1 MSLNYTRCLV
11 VFLFLTIPVV
21 LAQSPEATSVAKGVV
36 IFGGNSVVEF
46 TGKGNAL
53 PDSSQAPPS
62 GGKSVRL
69 EFRRPNLSCII
80 GSAPGADVFSPAQ
93 IDWSAQ
99 DLVFEYQTE
108 GISKILSFSIL
119 IPVGEGFQ
127 EAVVLNATPSLM
139 SLSVDGKW
147 HTAIVPVPEWQKDF
161 KAALDTKKIPDGTL
175 VGARIGLKVA
185 HNGAINIAHLRAVP
199 KSGVPQP
206 SPIAESND
214 IAAPASS
221 PQPPPPAPASNE
233 DATTLSPAESPAATL
248 LPALQKAEQ
257 PAPEQSSEAIVA
269 GTETQAPQENAKPSM
284 TKEMAVTEFYKQLD
298 ALIAKQRNPQVPD
311 MKLEGA
317 IKAALQKNPDI
328 LDGIQK
334 LSLTLG
340 QMISVR
346 SKITP
351 QISLTSDWGYTS
363 RELNQVE
370 VAGADVTDQSW
381 NINLEFSQ
389 LLYDGGATVSRI
401 RSAIASEHGSYFEL
415 RATIDQVISEVK
427 INFSEI
433 VLNRALIIANQ
444 QSVDLLTEQLK
455 DQQNRYDAGTVP
467 RFNVLQ
473 AEVALANAKPPLIQA
488 HNSYRVAM
496 YRLVRLLGMDYP
508 PGFPSEVPFNI
519 VGKLDYKPRTL
530 DPDKSIRV
538 AVARNPGLK
547 AQRQSI
553 LSTAAKVNEQAAGYM
568 PTIRARVAQ
577 TNNSDMVTSK
587 LSNVVSGW
595 FFGISGTWT
604 LWDGLLIHGNM
615 KQAKAQLDSSK
626 INYDN
631 GVREVILEVQQSI
644 SNLLQAKETVDS
656 QEASMVQ
663 GVEALRLSQE
673 RLDAGAG
680 TQLDVLNQQTS
691 LLQSQTYLLQAYF
704 SYIKGVAEYERTLS
718 LDTRYE
724 EFFDDPL
731 TRPEAKRFQNLN
743 NPDRPQPNLPR
754 AFRKSDPI
762 KPILEAAPRPI
773 PTPKA
778 KSNPPAKTIKGN

>member
-1 MSLNYTRCLV
+1 
-11 VFLFLTIPVV
+11 
-21 LAQSPEATSVAKGVV
+21 
-36 IFGGNSVVEF
+36 
-46 TGKGNAL
+46 
-53 PDSSQAPPS
+53 
-62 GGKSVRL
+62 
-69 EFRRPNLSCII
+69 
-80 GSAPGADVFSPAQ
+80 
-93 IDWSAQ
+93 
-99 DLVFEYQTE
+99 
-108 GISKILSFSIL
+108 
-119 IPVGEGFQ
+119 
-127 EAVVLNATPSLM
+127 
-139 SLSVDGKW
+139 
-147 HTAIVPVPEWQKDF
+147 
-161 KAALDTKKIPDGTL
+161 LDAKKIPEGTL
-175 VGARIGLKVA
+175 VGARIGLRVA

-199 KSGVPQP
+199 KASAFKTAPTPEPQDP
-206 SPIAESND
+206 S
-214 IAAPASS
+214 
-221 PQPPPPAPASNE
+221 APASNE
-233 DATTLSPAESPAATL
+233 VAASPATLGSTAAA
-248 LPALQKAEQ
+248 PDSELQNVPAEQ
-257 PAPEQSSEAIVA
+257 TAPAQSNDPLAA
-269 GTETQAPQENAKPSM
+269 DTETQAPQETAKPSM

-298 ALIAKQRNPQVPD
+298 ALIAKQRNPKVPD
-311 MKLEGA
+311 MKLEDA

-334 LSLTLG
+334 LSLTSG

-346 SKITP
+346 SRITP

-370 VAGADVTDQSW
+370 VASADVTDQVW
-381 NINLEFSQ
+381 NINLEFTQ

-401 RSAIASEHGSYFEL
+401 RSAIASEHGAYFEL
-415 RATIDQVISEVK
+415 RAIIDQVISEVK

-488 HNSYRVAM
+488 QNNYRVAM

-519 VGKLDYKPRTL
+519 VGKLDYKPRAL
-530 DPDKSIRV
+530 DPDNSIRI

-577 TNNSDMVTSK
+577 TNNSDMLTSK

-595 FFGISGTWT
+595 FFGINGTWP
-604 LWDGLLIHGNM
+604 LWDGLLTHGNM

-626 INYDN
+626 INYDD
-631 GVREVILEVQQSI
+631 GVREVILEVQQAI

-656 QEASMVQ
+656 QEASMAQ

-762 KPILEAAPRPI
+762 KPILEAAPSPN
-773 PTPKA
+773 PSPKA
-778 KSNPPAKTIKGN
+778 KNNPPAKTIKGN

>member
-1 MSLNYTRCLV
+1 MPLKYTRTLAA
-11 VFLFLTIPVV
+11 FLFLTIPAV
-21 LAQSPEATSVAKGVV
+21 LAQSPSPSPEVKDVPAPLPVAAPSTDASTAT
-36 IFGGNSVVEF
+36 
-46 TGKGNAL
+46 L
-53 PDSSQAPPS
+53 PEPAP
-62 GGKSVRL
+62 
-69 EFRRPNLSCII
+69 
-80 GSAPGADVFSPAQ
+80 
-93 IDWSAQ
+93 
-99 DLVFEYQTE
+99 T
-108 GISKILSFSIL
+108 
-119 IPVGEGFQ
+119 
-127 EAVVLNATPSLM
+127 
-139 SLSVDGKW
+139 
-147 HTAIVPVPEWQKDF
+147 IVP
-161 KAALDTKKIPDGTL
+161 
-175 VGARIGLKVA
+175 
-185 HNGAINIAHLRAVP
+185 
-199 KSGVPQP
+199 
-206 SPIAESND
+206 
-214 IAAPASS
+214 AAPV
-221 PQPPPPAPASNE
+221 PDEQTAPDQSNE
-233 DATTLSPAESPAATL
+233 SLA
-248 LPALQKAEQ
+248 
-257 PAPEQSSEAIVA
+257 A
-269 GTETQAPQENAKPSM
+269 GTETQAPQETAKPSM

-298 ALIAKQRNPQVPD
+298 ALIAKQRNPKLPD
-311 MKLEGA
+311 MKLEDA

-334 LSLTLG
+334 LSLTSG

-346 SKITP
+346 SRITP

-370 VAGADVTDQSW
+370 VASADVTDQVW
-381 NINLEFSQ
+381 NINLEFTQ

-401 RSAIASEHGSYFEL
+401 RSAIASEHGAYFEL
-415 RATIDQVISEVK
+415 RAIIDQVISEVK

-488 HNSYRVAM
+488 QNNYRVAM

-519 VGKLDYKPRTL
+519 VGKLDYKLRTL
-530 DPDKSIRV
+530 DPDKSIRI

-577 TNNSDMVTSK
+577 TNNSDMLTSK

-595 FFGISGTWT
+595 FFGINGTWP
-604 LWDGLLIHGNM
+604 LWDGLLTHGNM

-626 INYDN
+626 INYDD

-691 LLQSQTYLLQAYF
+691 LLQSQTFLLQAYF

-762 KPILEAAPRPI
+762 KPILEAAPSPS
-773 PTPKA
+773 PNPKA
-778 KSNPPAKTIKGN
+778 KSNPPAKKIKGN

>member
-1 MSLNYTRCLV
+1 MPLKYTRTLAA
-11 VFLFLTIPVV
+11 FLFLTIPAV
-21 LAQSPEATSVAKGVV
+21 LAQSPS
-36 IFGGNSVVEF
+36 
-46 TGKGNAL
+46 
-53 PDSSQAPPS
+53 
-62 GGKSVRL
+62 
-69 EFRRPNLSCII
+69 
-80 GSAPGADVFSPAQ
+80 
-93 IDWSAQ
+93 
-99 DLVFEYQTE
+99 
-108 GISKILSFSIL
+108 
-119 IPVGEGFQ
+119 
-127 EAVVLNATPSLM
+127 
-139 SLSVDGKW
+139 
-147 HTAIVPVPEWQKDF
+147 
-161 KAALDTKKIPDGTL
+161 
-175 VGARIGLKVA
+175 
-185 HNGAINIAHLRAVP
+185 
-199 KSGVPQP
+199 P
-206 SPIAESND
+206 SPEVKDVPAPLPVAAPSTDASTATLPEPAPTVVPAAPVTD
-214 IAAPASS
+214 EQAAPA
-221 PQPPPPAPASNE
+221 QSNE
-233 DATTLSPAESPAATL
+233 PLA
-248 LPALQKAEQ
+248 
-257 PAPEQSSEAIVA
+257 A
-269 GTETQAPQENAKPSM
+269 GTETQAPQETAKPSM

-298 ALIAKQRNPQVPD
+298 ALIAKQRNPKVPD
-311 MKLEGA
+311 MKLEDA

-334 LSLTLG
+334 LSLTSG

-346 SKITP
+346 SRITP

-370 VAGADVTDQSW
+370 VANADVTDQVW
-381 NINLEFSQ
+381 NINLEFTQ

-401 RSAIASEHGSYFEL
+401 RSAIASEHGAYFEL
-415 RATIDQVISEVK
+415 RAIIDQVISEVK

-488 HNSYRVAM
+488 QNNYRVAM

-519 VGKLDYKPRTL
+519 VGKLDYKLRTL
-530 DPDKSIRV
+530 DPDKSIRI

-577 TNNSDMVTSK
+577 TNNSDMLTSK

-595 FFGISGTWT
+595 FFGINGTWP
-604 LWDGLLIHGNM
+604 LWDGLLTHGNM

-626 INYDN
+626 INYDD

-691 LLQSQTYLLQAYF
+691 LLQSQTFLLQAYF

-743 NPDRPQPNLPR
+743 NPDRPQPKLPR

-762 KPILEAAPRPI
+762 KPILEPAPSPS
-773 PTPKA
+773 PTPKV
-778 KSNPPAKTIKGN
+778 KNNPSAKTITGN

>member
-1 MSLNYTRCLV
+1 MPLKYTRTLAA
-11 VFLFLTIPVV
+11 FLFLTIPSV
-21 LAQSPEATSVAKGVV
+21 LAQSPS
-36 IFGGNSVVEF
+36 
-46 TGKGNAL
+46 
-53 PDSSQAPPS
+53 
-62 GGKSVRL
+62 
-69 EFRRPNLSCII
+69 
-80 GSAPGADVFSPAQ
+80 
-93 IDWSAQ
+93 
-99 DLVFEYQTE
+99 
-108 GISKILSFSIL
+108 
-119 IPVGEGFQ
+119 
-127 EAVVLNATPSLM
+127 
-139 SLSVDGKW
+139 
-147 HTAIVPVPEWQKDF
+147 
-161 KAALDTKKIPDGTL
+161 
-175 VGARIGLKVA
+175 
-185 HNGAINIAHLRAVP
+185 
-199 KSGVPQP
+199 P
-206 SPIAESND
+206 SPEVKDVPAPLQV
-214 IAAPASS
+214 AAPSTDAS
-221 PQPPPPAPASNE
+221 
-233 DATTLSPAESPAATL
+233 TATL
-248 LPALQKAEQ
+248 LEPAPTIVPAAPVTDEQ
-257 PAPEQSSEAIVA
+257 AAPEQSNEPLAA
-269 GTETQAPQENAKPSM
+269 GTETQAPQETAKPSM

-298 ALIAKQRNPQVPD
+298 ALIAKQRNPKVPD
-311 MKLEGA
+311 MKLEDA

-328 LDGIQK
+328 LDGIQT
-334 LSLTLG
+334 LSLTSG
-340 QMISVR
+340 QMIIAR

-351 QISLTSDWGYTS
+351 QISLTSNWDYIS

-370 VAGADVTDQSW
+370 VASADVTDQVW
-381 NINLEFSQ
+381 NINLEFTQ

-401 RSAIASEHGSYFEL
+401 RSAIASEHGAYFEL
-415 RATIDQVISEVK
+415 RAIIDQVISEVK

-488 HNSYRVAM
+488 QNNYRVAM

-519 VGKLDYKPRTL
+519 VGKLDYKLRTL
-530 DPDKSIRV
+530 DPDKSIRI

-577 TNNSDMVTSK
+577 TNNSDMLTSK

-595 FFGISGTWT
+595 FFGINGTWP
-604 LWDGLLIHGNM
+604 LWDGLLTHGNM

-626 INYDN
+626 INYDD

-731 TRPEAKRFQNLN
+731 TRPDAKRFQNLN

-762 KPILEAAPRPI
+762 KPILEAAPSPS
-773 PTPKA
+773 PTPKV
-778 KSNPPAKTIKGN
+778 KNNPPSKTIKGN

>member
-1 MSLNYTRCLV
+1 MPLKYTRTLAA
-11 VFLFLTIPVV
+11 FLFLTISAV
-21 LAQSPEATSVAKGVV
+21 LAESPEATPTTEGVV
-36 IFGGNSVVEF
+36 IFSGNSVVEF
-46 TGKGNAL
+46 TGLGNAL
-53 PDSSQAPPS
+53 PDSSQTPPS

-80 GSAPGADVFSPAQ
+80 GSAPGADVFSTAQ

-108 GISKILSFSIL
+108 GVPKILSFSIS

-127 EAVVLNATPSLM
+127 EAVVLNACPALM
-139 SLSVDGKW
+139 NLSVDGKW
-147 HTAIVPVPEWQKDF
+147 HTAVVHVPEWQKDF
-161 KAALDTKKIPDGTL
+161 KAALDAKKIPDGTL
-175 VGARIGLKVA
+175 VGARIGLRVA

-199 KSGVPQP
+199 KASAFKTAPTPEPQDP
-206 SPIAESND
+206 S
-214 IAAPASS
+214 
-221 PQPPPPAPASNE
+221 APASNE
-233 DATTLSPAESPAATL
+233 VAASPATLGSTAAA
-248 LPALQKAEQ
+248 PDSELQNVPAEQ
-257 PAPEQSSEAIVA
+257 TAPAQSNDPLAA
-269 GTETQAPQENAKPSM
+269 DTETQAPQETAKPSM

-298 ALIAKQRNPQVPD
+298 ALIAKQRNPKVPD
-311 MKLEGA
+311 MKLEDA

-334 LSLTLG
+334 LSLTSG

-346 SKITP
+346 SRITP

-370 VAGADVTDQSW
+370 VAGADVTDQVW
-381 NINLEFSQ
+381 NINLEFTQ

-401 RSAIASEHGSYFEL
+401 RSAIASEHGAYFEL
-415 RATIDQVISEVK
+415 RAIIDQVISEVK

-488 HNSYRVAM
+488 QNNYRVAM

-519 VGKLDYKPRTL
+519 VGKLDYKPRAL
-530 DPDKSIRV
+530 DPDNSIRI

-577 TNNSDMVTSK
+577 TNNSDMLTSK

-595 FFGISGTWT
+595 FFGINGTWP
-604 LWDGLLIHGNM
+604 LWDGLLTHGNM

-626 INYDN
+626 INYDD
-631 GVREVILEVQQSI
+631 GVREVILEVQQAI

-656 QEASMVQ
+656 QEASMAQ

-762 KPILEAAPRPI
+762 KPILEPAPSPS
-773 PTPKA
+773 PTPKV
-778 KSNPPAKTIKGN
+778 KNNPPAKTIKGN

>member
-1 MSLNYTRCLV
+1 MPLKYTRTLAA
-11 VFLFLTIPVV
+11 FLFLTISAL
-21 LAQSPEATSVAKGVV
+21 LAESPEATPTTEGVV
-36 IFGGNSVVEF
+36 IFSGNSVVEF
-46 TGKGNAL
+46 TGLGNAL
-53 PDSSQAPPS
+53 PDSSQTPPS

-80 GSAPGADVFSPAQ
+80 GSAPGADVFSTAQ

-108 GISKILSFSIL
+108 GVPKILSFSIS

-127 EAVVLNATPSLM
+127 EAVVLNACPALM
-139 SLSVDGKW
+139 NLSVDGKW
-147 HTAIVPVPEWQKDF
+147 HTAVVHVPEWQKDF
-161 KAALDTKKIPDGTL
+161 KAALDAKKIPDGTL
-175 VGARIGLKVA
+175 VGARIGLRVA

-199 KSGVPQP
+199 KASAFKTAPTPEPQDP
-206 SPIAESND
+206 S
-214 IAAPASS
+214 
-221 PQPPPPAPASNE
+221 APASNE
-233 DATTLSPAESPAATL
+233 VAASPATLGSTAAA
-248 LPALQKAEQ
+248 PDSELQNVPAEQ
-257 PAPEQSSEAIVA
+257 TAPAQSNDPLAA
-269 GTETQAPQENAKPSM
+269 DTETQAPQETAKPSM

-298 ALIAKQRNPQVPD
+298 ALIAKQRNPKVPD
-311 MKLEGA
+311 MKLEDA

-334 LSLTLG
+334 LSLTSG

-346 SKITP
+346 SRITP

-370 VAGADVTDQSW
+370 VAGADVTDQVW
-381 NINLEFSQ
+381 NINLEFTQ

-401 RSAIASEHGSYFEL
+401 RSAIASEHGAYFEL
-415 RATIDQVISEVK
+415 RAIIDQVISEVK

-488 HNSYRVAM
+488 QNNYRVAM

-519 VGKLDYKPRTL
+519 VGKLDYKPRAL
-530 DPDKSIRV
+530 DPDNSIRI

-577 TNNSDMVTSK
+577 TNNSDMLTSK

-595 FFGISGTWT
+595 FFGINGTWP
-604 LWDGLLIHGNM
+604 LWDGLLTHGNM

-626 INYDN
+626 INYDD
-631 GVREVILEVQQSI
+631 GVREVILEVQQAI

-656 QEASMVQ
+656 QEASMAQ

-762 KPILEAAPRPI
+762 KPILEPAPSPS
-773 PTPKA
+773 PTPKV
-778 KSNPPAKTIKGN
+778 KNNPPAKTIKGN

>member
-1 MSLNYTRCLV
+1 
-11 VFLFLTIPVV
+11 
-21 LAQSPEATSVAKGVV
+21 
-36 IFGGNSVVEF
+36 
-46 TGKGNAL
+46 
-53 PDSSQAPPS
+53 
-62 GGKSVRL
+62 
-69 EFRRPNLSCII
+69 
-80 GSAPGADVFSPAQ
+80 
-93 IDWSAQ
+93 
-99 DLVFEYQTE
+99 
-108 GISKILSFSIL
+108 
-119 IPVGEGFQ
+119 
-127 EAVVLNATPSLM
+127 
-139 SLSVDGKW
+139 
-147 HTAIVPVPEWQKDF
+147 
-161 KAALDTKKIPDGTL
+161 
-175 VGARIGLKVA
+175 
-185 HNGAINIAHLRAVP
+185 
-199 KSGVPQP
+199 
-206 SPIAESND
+206 
-214 IAAPASS
+214 
-221 PQPPPPAPASNE
+221 
-233 DATTLSPAESPAATL
+233 
-248 LPALQKAEQ
+248 
-257 PAPEQSSEAIVA
+257 
-269 GTETQAPQENAKPSM
+269 
-284 TKEMAVTEFYKQLD
+284 
-298 ALIAKQRNPQVPD
+298 
-311 MKLEGA
+311 
-317 IKAALQKNPDI
+317 
-328 LDGIQK
+328 
-334 LSLTLG
+334 
-340 QMISVR
+340 
-346 SKITP
+346 
-351 QISLTSDWGYTS
+351 
-363 RELNQVE
+363 
-370 VAGADVTDQSW
+370 
-381 NINLEFSQ
+381 
-389 LLYDGGATVSRI
+389 
-401 RSAIASEHGSYFEL
+401 
-415 RATIDQVISEVK
+415 VISEVK

-568 PTIRARVAQ
+568 PTLRASVAQ

-631 GVREVILEVQQSI
+631 GVREVILEVQQAI

>member
-1 MSLNYTRCLV
+1 MPLKYTRTLAA
-11 VFLFLTIPVV
+11 FLFLTISAV
-21 LAQSPEATSVAKGVV
+21 LAESPEATPTTVGVV
-36 IFGGNSVVEF
+36 IFSGNSVVEF
-46 TGKGNAL
+46 TGLGNAL
-53 PDSSQAPPS
+53 PDSSQTPPS

-80 GSAPGADVFSPAQ
+80 GSAPGADVFSTAQ

-108 GISKILSFSIL
+108 GVPKILSFSIS

-127 EAVVLNATPSLM
+127 EAVVLNACPALM
-139 SLSVDGKW
+139 NLSVDGKW
-147 HTAIVPVPEWQKDF
+147 HTAVVHVPEWQKDF
-161 KAALDTKKIPDGTL
+161 KAALDAKKIPDGTL
-175 VGARIGLKVA
+175 VGARIGLRVA

-199 KSGVPQP
+199 KASAFKTAPTPEPQDP
-206 SPIAESND
+206 S
-214 IAAPASS
+214 
-221 PQPPPPAPASNE
+221 APASNE
-233 DATTLSPAESPAATL
+233 VAASPATLGSTAAA
-248 LPALQKAEQ
+248 PDSELQNVPAEQ
-257 PAPEQSSEAIVA
+257 TAPAQSNDPLAA
-269 GTETQAPQENAKPSM
+269 DTETQAPQETAKPSM

-298 ALIAKQRNPQVPD
+298 ALIAKQRNPKVPD
-311 MKLEGA
+311 MKLEDA

-334 LSLTLG
+334 LSLTSG

-346 SKITP
+346 SRITP

-370 VAGADVTDQSW
+370 VAGADVTDQVW
-381 NINLEFSQ
+381 NINLEFTQ

-401 RSAIASEHGSYFEL
+401 RSAIASEHGAYFEL
-415 RATIDQVISEVK
+415 RAIIDQVISEVK

-488 HNSYRVAM
+488 QNNYRVAM

-519 VGKLDYKPRTL
+519 VGKLDYKPRAL
-530 DPDKSIRV
+530 DPDNSIRI

-577 TNNSDMVTSK
+577 TNNSDMLTSK

-595 FFGISGTWT
+595 FFGINGTWP
-604 LWDGLLIHGNM
+604 LWDGLLTHGNM

-626 INYDN
+626 INYDD
-631 GVREVILEVQQSI
+631 GVREVILEVQQAI

-656 QEASMVQ
+656 QEASMAQ

-762 KPILEAAPRPI
+762 KPILEPAPSPS
-773 PTPKA
+773 PTPKV
-778 KSNPPAKTIKGN
+778 KNNPPAKTIKGN

>member
-1 MSLNYTRCLV
+1 
-11 VFLFLTIPVV
+11 
-21 LAQSPEATSVAKGVV
+21 
-36 IFGGNSVVEF
+36 
-46 TGKGNAL
+46 
-53 PDSSQAPPS
+53 
-62 GGKSVRL
+62 
-69 EFRRPNLSCII
+69 
-80 GSAPGADVFSPAQ
+80 
-93 IDWSAQ
+93 
-99 DLVFEYQTE
+99 
-108 GISKILSFSIL
+108 
-119 IPVGEGFQ
+119 
-127 EAVVLNATPSLM
+127 
-139 SLSVDGKW
+139 
-147 HTAIVPVPEWQKDF
+147 
-161 KAALDTKKIPDGTL
+161 
-175 VGARIGLKVA
+175 
-185 HNGAINIAHLRAVP
+185 
-199 KSGVPQP
+199 
-206 SPIAESND
+206 
-214 IAAPASS
+214 
-221 PQPPPPAPASNE
+221 
-233 DATTLSPAESPAATL
+233 
-248 LPALQKAEQ
+248 
-257 PAPEQSSEAIVA
+257 
-269 GTETQAPQENAKPSM
+269 M
-284 TKEMAVTEFYKQLD
+284 TKEMAVTEFYKQLN
-298 ALIAKQRNPQVPD
+298 ALIAKQRNPKVPD
-311 MKLEGA
+311 MKLEDA

-334 LSLTLG
+334 LSLTSG

-346 SKITP
+346 SRITP

-370 VAGADVTDQSW
+370 VASADVTDQVW
-381 NINLEFSQ
+381 NINLEFTQ

-401 RSAIASEHGSYFEL
+401 RSAIASEHGAYFEL
-415 RATIDQVISEVK
+415 RAIIDQVISEVK

-488 HNSYRVAM
+488 QNNYRVAM

-519 VGKLDYKPRTL
+519 VGKLDYKPRAL
-530 DPDKSIRV
+530 DPDNSIRI

-577 TNNSDMVTSK
+577 TNNSDMLTSK

-595 FFGISGTWT
+595 FFGINGTWP
-604 LWDGLLIHGNM
+604 LWDGLLTHGNM

-626 INYDN
+626 INYDD
-631 GVREVILEVQQSI
+631 GVREVILEVQQAI

-656 QEASMVQ
+656 QEASMAQ

-762 KPILEAAPRPI
+762 KPILEPAPSPS
-773 PTPKA
+773 PTPKV
-778 KSNPPAKTIKGN
+778 KNNPPAKTIKGN

>member
-1 MSLNYTRCLV
+1 MPLKYTRTLA
-11 VFLFLTIPVV
+11 VFLFLTISAV
-21 LAQSPEATSVAKGVV
+21 LAESNEATPTTEGVV
-36 IFGGNSVVEF
+36 IFSGNSVVEF
-46 TGKGNAL
+46 TGLGNAL
-53 PDSSQAPPS
+53 PDSTQTPPS

-80 GSAPGADVFSPAQ
+80 GSAPGADVFSTAQ

-99 DLVFEYQTE
+99 DLVFQYQTE
-108 GISKILSFSIL
+108 GVPKILSFSIS
-119 IPVGEGFQ
+119 IPVGEDFQ
-127 EAVVLNATPSLM
+127 EAVVLNACPALM
-139 SLSVDGKW
+139 NLSVDGKW
-147 HTAIVPVPEWQKDF
+147 HTAVVHVAEWQKDF
-161 KAALDTKKIPDGTL
+161 KAALDAKKIPDGTL
-175 VGARIGLKVA
+175 VSARIGLKVA

-199 KSGVPQP
+199 KASAFKTAPTPEPQDP
-206 SPIAESND
+206 SA
-214 IAAPASS
+214 
-221 PQPPPPAPASNE
+221 QASNE
-233 DATTLSPAESPAATL
+233 VAASPATLGSTAAA
-248 LPALQKAEQ
+248 PDSELQNVPAEQ
-257 PAPEQSSEAIVA
+257 AAPEQSSDPLAT
-269 GTETQAPQENAKPSM
+269 GTETQASQETAMPSM

-298 ALIAKQRNPQVPD
+298 ALIAKQRNPKVPD
-311 MKLEGA
+311 MKLEDA

-328 LDGIQK
+328 LEGIQK
-334 LSLTLG
+334 LSITSG

-346 SKITP
+346 SRITP

-370 VAGADVTDQSW
+370 VANVDVTDQVW
-381 NINLEFSQ
+381 NINLEFTQ

-401 RSAIASEHGSYFEL
+401 RSAIASEHGAYFEL
-415 RATIDQVISEVK
+415 RAIIDQVISEVK

-488 HNSYRVAM
+488 QNNYRVAM

-530 DPDKSIRV
+530 DPDNSIRI

-595 FFGISGTWT
+595 FFGINGTWP
-604 LWDGLLIHGNM
+604 LWDGLLTHGNM

-626 INYDN
+626 INYDD
-631 GVREVILEVQQSI
+631 GVREVILEVQQAI

-656 QEASMVQ
+656 QEASMAQ

-743 NPDRPQPNLPR
+743 NPDRPQPKLPR
-754 AFRKSDPI
+754 AFQKSDPI
-762 KPILEAAPRPI
+762 KPILEPAPSPS
-773 PTPKA
+773 PTPKV
-778 KSNPPAKTIKGN
+778 KNNPPAKTIKGN

>member
-1 MSLNYTRCLV
+1 MPLKYTRTLAA
-11 VFLFLTIPVV
+11 FLFLTISAL
-21 LAQSPEATSVAKGVV
+21 LAESPEATPTTEGVV
-36 IFGGNSVVEF
+36 IFSGNSVVEF
-46 TGKGNAL
+46 TGLGNAL
-53 PDSSQAPPS
+53 PDSSQTPPS

-80 GSAPGADVFSPAQ
+80 GSAPGADVFSTAQ

-108 GISKILSFSIL
+108 GVPKILSFSIS

-127 EAVVLNATPSLM
+127 EAVVLNACPALM
-139 SLSVDGKW
+139 NLSVDGKW
-147 HTAIVPVPEWQKDF
+147 HTAVVHVPEWQKDF
-161 KAALDTKKIPDGTL
+161 KAALDAKKIPDGTL
-175 VGARIGLKVA
+175 VGARIGLRVA
-185 HNGAINIAHLRAVP
+185 HNGAINIAHLRAVQKASAFKTAP
-199 KSGVPQP
+199 TPEPQDP
-206 SPIAESND
+206 S
-214 IAAPASS
+214 
-221 PQPPPPAPASNE
+221 APASNE
-233 DATTLSPAESPAATL
+233 VAASPATLGSTAAA
-248 LPALQKAEQ
+248 PDSELQNVPAEQ
-257 PAPEQSSEAIVA
+257 TAPAQSNDPLAA
-269 GTETQAPQENAKPSM
+269 GTETQAPQETAKPSM

-298 ALIAKQRNPQVPD
+298 ALIAKQRNPKVPD
-311 MKLEGA
+311 MKLEDA

-334 LSLTLG
+334 LSLTSG

-346 SKITP
+346 SRITP

-370 VAGADVTDQSW
+370 VASADVTDQVW
-381 NINLEFSQ
+381 NINLEFTQ

-401 RSAIASEHGSYFEL
+401 RSAIASEHGAYFEL
-415 RATIDQVISEVK
+415 RAIIDQVISEVK

-488 HNSYRVAM
+488 QNNYRVAM

-519 VGKLDYKPRTL
+519 VGKLDYKPRAL
-530 DPDKSIRV
+530 DPDNSIRI

-595 FFGISGTWT
+595 FFGINGTWP
-604 LWDGLLIHGNM
+604 LWDGLLTHGNM

-626 INYDN
+626 INYDD
-631 GVREVILEVQQSI
+631 GVREVILEVQQAI

-656 QEASMVQ
+656 QEASMAQ

-743 NPDRPQPNLPR
+743 NPDRPQPKLPR

-762 KPILEAAPRPI
+762 KPILEPAPSPS
-773 PTPKA
+773 PTPKV
-778 KSNPPAKTIKGN
+778 KNNPPAKTIKGN

>member
-1 MSLNYTRCLV
+1 MPLKYTRTLAA
-11 VFLFLTIPVV
+11 FLFLTISAV
-21 LAQSPEATSVAKGVV
+21 LAESPEATPTTEGVV
-36 IFGGNSVVEF
+36 IFSGNSVVEF
-46 TGKGNAL
+46 TGLGNAL
-53 PDSSQAPPS
+53 PDSSQTPPS

-80 GSAPGADVFSPAQ
+80 GSAPGADVFSTAQ

-108 GISKILSFSIL
+108 GVPKILSFSIS

-127 EAVVLNATPSLM
+127 EAVVLNACPALM
-139 SLSVDGKW
+139 NLSVDGKW
-147 HTAIVPVPEWQKDF
+147 HTAVVHVPEWQKDF
-161 KAALDTKKIPDGTL
+161 KAALDAKKIPDGTL
-175 VGARIGLKVA
+175 VGARIGLRVA

-199 KSGVPQP
+199 KASAFKTAPTPEPQDP
-206 SPIAESND
+206 S
-214 IAAPASS
+214 
-221 PQPPPPAPASNE
+221 APASNE
-233 DATTLSPAESPAATL
+233 VAASPATLGSTAAA
-248 LPALQKAEQ
+248 PDSELQNVPAEQ
-257 PAPEQSSEAIVA
+257 TATAQSNDPLAA
-269 GTETQAPQENAKPSM
+269 DTETQAPQETAKPSM

-298 ALIAKQRNPQVPD
+298 ALIAKQRNPKVPD
-311 MKLEGA
+311 MKLEDA

-334 LSLTLG
+334 LSLTSG

-346 SKITP
+346 SRITP

-370 VAGADVTDQSW
+370 VAGADVTDQVW
-381 NINLEFSQ
+381 NINLEFTQ

-401 RSAIASEHGSYFEL
+401 RSAIASEHGAYFEL
-415 RATIDQVISEVK
+415 RAIIDQVISEVK

-488 HNSYRVAM
+488 QNNYRVAM

-519 VGKLDYKPRTL
+519 VGKLDYKPRAL
-530 DPDKSIRV
+530 DPDNSIRI

-577 TNNSDMVTSK
+577 TNNSDMLTSK

-595 FFGISGTWT
+595 FFGINGTWP
-604 LWDGLLIHGNM
+604 LWDGLLTHGNM

-626 INYDN
+626 INYDD
-631 GVREVILEVQQSI
+631 GVREVILEVQQAI

-656 QEASMVQ
+656 QEASMAQ

-743 NPDRPQPNLPR
+743 NPDRPQPKLPR

-762 KPILEAAPRPI
+762 KPILEPAPSPS
-773 PTPKA
+773 PTPKV
-778 KSNPPAKTIKGN
+778 KNNPPAKTIKGN

>member
-1 MSLNYTRCLV
+1 MPLKYTRTLA
-11 VFLFLTIPVV
+11 VFLFLTISAV
-21 LAQSPEATSVAKGVV
+21 LAESNEATPTTEGVV
-36 IFGGNSVVEF
+36 IFSGNSVVEF
-46 TGKGNAL
+46 TGLGNAL
-53 PDSSQAPPS
+53 PDSTQTPPS

-80 GSAPGADVFSPAQ
+80 GSAPGADVFSTAQ

-99 DLVFEYQTE
+99 DLVFQYQTE
-108 GISKILSFSIL
+108 GVPKILSFSIS
-119 IPVGEGFQ
+119 IPVGEDFQ
-127 EAVVLNATPSLM
+127 EAVVLNACPALM
-139 SLSVDGKW
+139 NLSVDGKW
-147 HTAIVPVPEWQKDF
+147 HTAVVHVAEWQKDF
-161 KAALDTKKIPDGTL
+161 KAALDAKKIPDGTL
-175 VGARIGLKVA
+175 VSARIGLKVA

-199 KSGVPQP
+199 KASAFKTAPTPEPQDP
-206 SPIAESND
+206 SA
-214 IAAPASS
+214 
-221 PQPPPPAPASNE
+221 QASNE
-233 DATTLSPAESPAATL
+233 VAASPATLGSTAAA
-248 LPALQKAEQ
+248 PDSELQNVPAEQ
-257 PAPEQSSEAIVA
+257 AAPEQSSDPLAT
-269 GTETQAPQENAKPSM
+269 GTETQASQETAMPSM

-298 ALIAKQRNPQVPD
+298 ALIAKQRNPKVPD
-311 MKLEGA
+311 MKLEDA

-328 LDGIQK
+328 LEGIQK
-334 LSLTLG
+334 LSITSG

-346 SKITP
+346 SRITP

-370 VAGADVTDQSW
+370 VANVDVTDQVW
-381 NINLEFSQ
+381 NINLEFTQ

-401 RSAIASEHGSYFEL
+401 RSAIASEHGAYFEL
-415 RATIDQVISEVK
+415 RAIIDQVISEVK

-488 HNSYRVAM
+488 QNNYRVAM

-530 DPDKSIRV
+530 DPDNSIRI

-595 FFGISGTWT
+595 FFGINGTWP
-604 LWDGLLIHGNM
+604 LWDGLLTHGNM

-626 INYDN
+626 INYDD
-631 GVREVILEVQQSI
+631 GVREVILEVQQAI

-656 QEASMVQ
+656 QEASMAQ

-743 NPDRPQPNLPR
+743 NPDRPQPKLPR

-762 KPILEAAPRPI
+762 KPILEPAPS
-773 PTPKA
+773 PKV
-778 KSNPPAKTIKGN
+778 KNNPPAKTIKGN